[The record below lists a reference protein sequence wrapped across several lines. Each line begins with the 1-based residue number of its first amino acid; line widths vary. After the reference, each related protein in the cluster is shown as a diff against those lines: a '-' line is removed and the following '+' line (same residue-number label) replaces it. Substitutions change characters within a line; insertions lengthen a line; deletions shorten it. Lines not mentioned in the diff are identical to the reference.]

1 VSDIVQQSSD
11 LEAIPASEKKV
22 KSKRG
27 RRLLVTALILLI
39 ILLLITSVFLVQLMR
54 PKGAPSQTDLE
65 GVTWIRSIYGFG
77 PDTDQ
82 FTNPA
87 SAAID
92 PSGGTFWLSDQG
104 RFRMIRFDEN
114 ARFLAL
120 FDGDRE
126 NGDSFDYPSRIAVA
140 PDGWR
145 YVAQSS
151 YNNVKV
157 YDDEGTLQQTLDVP
171 NPAAVAVNDEMAVI
185 GAQSG
190 FVAFDR
196 EGQVIGFVG
205 ERGYEED
212 QFDTVNGVVLDDDSN
227 VYIVDSFNNRIS
239 KYDREGDRLWL
250 VETGAP
256 ANRAGS
262 NMGGGSS
269 EAAQEQYPA
278 MMQLPMGATIDG
290 AGRLIVIDML
300 DFSIAAFTTE
310 DGTFLGKWGTF
321 GREDG
326 RFAYPADIDYDS
338 TLDWFIVSDSGN
350 ERAQIIRLPGS
361 GGTAQAAARR
371 LLAGPLR
378 ACFFPLILVVIMVIS
393 WFVLRNRKKK
403 RELMVVE
410 EIEGADALT
419 E

>member
-1 VSDIVQQSSD
+1 VSEIQQTSE
-11 LEAIPASEKKV
+11 LEPITAGETTV

-27 RRLLVTALILLI
+27 RRLLATALILLI

-54 PKGAPSQTDLE
+54 PKGGPSGTDLE
-65 GVTWIRSIYGFG
+65 GITWIRSIYGFG
-77 PDTDQ
+77 PGTDQ

-92 PSGGTFWLSDQG
+92 PAGGTFWLADQG

-114 ARFLAL
+114 ARFLEL
-120 FDGDRE
+120 FDGDRA

-145 YVAQSS
+145 YVVQST

-157 YDDEGTLQQTLDVP
+157 YDEDGVLQHVLDVP
-171 NPAAVAVNDEMAVI
+171 NPSAVAVNDEMAII

-196 EGQVIGFVG
+196 AGQLIGFIG
-205 ERGYEED
+205 ERGIDDD
-212 QFDTVNGVVLDDDSN
+212 QFDTVNGVVLDDESN
-227 VYIVDSFNNRIS
+227 AYIIDSFNNRIS
-239 KYDREGDRLWL
+239 KYDREGDRIWL

-256 ANRAGS
+256 ANRAGL
-262 NMGGGSS
+262 NMGGG
-269 EAAQEQYPA
+269 AATDALQEQYPA
-278 MMQLPMGATIDG
+278 MMQVPMGATLDA

-300 DFSIAAFTTE
+300 DFSIAAFDTA
-310 DGTFLGKWGTF
+310 DGTFLSKWGTF

-326 RFAYPADIDYDS
+326 RFAYPADIDYDPA
-338 TLDWFIVSDSGN
+338 LDWFIVSDSGN

-378 ACFFPLILVVIMVIS
+378 ACCFPLILLVIMVIL
-393 WFVLRNRKKK
+393 WIVLRNRRNK
-403 RELMVVE
+403 RGQWVTE
-410 EIEGADALT
+410 EIGEAPELV